1 LSGIGDIY
9 EMHLR
14 DCRIV
19 ASGRHPDSAEPWVHP
34 AFTESAIPAHFAH
47 AESSVRLDSPET
59 PAKTISADFD
69 RRPIRE
75 VQARLAAD
83 PDAAM
88 EYLYAWL
95 FTAYPDLRSLF
106 PHAMTQTRAAVF
118 GKLVSVLSGLDDQH
132 GTEQELARLAID
144 HRKFGVKE
152 KHYAP
157 FFDAL
162 YVTAQHAAGPAWT
175 GEMAAALRSALDWFG
190 SVMQAAADA
199 DAVAQ
204 PAWWTGEIVQ
214 HDRRTDTVA
223 VLTIRPDHPLSYVPG
238 QYIQIQT
245 PRWPRIWRS
254 YSVAN
259 APRANGLIDIHVRA
273 VPGGMVST
281 ALVSHCAAGDTVLL
295 GAARG
300 EMQVPDDPGRDL
312 VCIAG
317 GTGLAPVKALAE
329 AVVGAAGQGRRR
341 AITLYVGARRD
352 RDLYDLRD
360 LETLRLAYPS
370 LTVITVIEQEPDFT
384 PGVLEDHPD
393 RLLPRVGRLPDVVRG
408 HESFRDCDVYIA
420 GPPGL
425 ISATVAELSRRV
437 PADRLHHDP
446 IEALQLAMDPP
457 AFEPPVPAAGR
468 TDPPEG

>member
-1 LSGIGDIY
+1 
-9 EMHLR
+9 
-14 DCRIV
+14 
-19 ASGRHPDSAEPWVHP
+19 
-34 AFTESAIPAHFAH
+34 
-47 AESSVRLDSPET
+47 
-59 PAKTISADFD
+59 
-69 RRPIRE
+69 
-75 VQARLAAD
+75 
-83 PDAAM
+83 M

-95 FTAYPDLRSLF
+95 FTAYPDLRGLF

-118 GKLVSVLSGLDDQH
+118 ARFASLMAGLDDQQR
-132 GTEQELARLAID
+132 TEQALARLAVD

-152 KHYAP
+152 KHYQP

-162 YVTAQHAAGPAWT
+162 FVTAQHATGSAWT
-175 GEMAAALRSALDWFG
+175 GEMAAAMRSALDWFA
-190 SVMQAAADA
+190 SVMRAAAAADA
-199 DAVAQ
+199 AVQ
-204 PAWWTGEIVQ
+204 PAWWTGEVVQ

-223 VLTIRPDHPLSYVPG
+223 VLTIRPDRPLSYVPG
-238 QYIQIQT
+238 QYVGVQA

-281 ALVSHCAAGDTVLL
+281 ALVSHCAAGDIVLL

-300 EMQVPDDPGRDL
+300 EMRVPDDPSRDL
-312 VCIAG
+312 VCVAG

-341 AITLYVGARRD
+341 AITLYVGVRRS

-370 LTVITVIEQEPDFT
+370 LTVITVVEEEPDIWSAA
-384 PGVLEDHPD
+384 PGD
-393 RLLPRVGRLPDVVRG
+393 RPGASVPRVGRLPEVVRA

-420 GPPGL
+420 GPAGL

-437 PADRLHHDP
+437 PCDRLHHDP
-446 IEALQLAMDPP
+446 IEALRLAMNQPGL
-457 AFEPPVPAAGR
+457 EPPEAGADQSER
-468 TDPPEG
+468 